1 MFKSASPTSSSSSS
15 SSPLSS
21 SVTFVST
28 PSFLRKRKSQTQSI
42 HVTYKR
48 GHDLRQDQVILQ
60 LLRIM
65 DGFLK
70 AESLD
75 CCMTPYKCVPM
86 VENQGLIQIVR
97 HTTTVANIVQS
108 IVADASRT
116 KRGSLRHKLT
126 SAMKAMCEKKVIVK
140 WLKKQGQL
148 RTHDIRMISQAFL
161 LFPYRGV
168 NSGSDAKKKP
178 HRDLVVDTFA
188 RSCSGYCVA
197 TYVLGIGDR

>member
-1 MFKSASPTSSSSSS
+1 M
-15 SSPLSS
+15 
-21 SVTFVST
+21 
-28 PSFLRKRKSQTQSI
+28 
-42 HVTYKR
+42 YKR

-116 KRGSLRHKLT
+116 KRGNLRHKLT
-126 SAMKAMCEKKVIVK
+126 SAMEAMCEEKVIVK

-197 TYVLGIGDR
+197 HARKDKSDVIPVNQFEVNLLDAILHADAIDHERGRILSTTRRVVYAFDC